1 MACLLEIKY
10 TFTCY
15 SGKQEFDLVVTV
27 FQVSHFDLLDRR
39 RLTKQRDEL
48 GWRYADGMWEGQWQ
62 IVEDLEM
69 LQVVTVTT
77 IQIYKSNNIIITV
90 VKM

>member
-48 GWRYADGMWEGQWQ
+48 GWRYADGM
-62 IVEDLEM
+62 
-69 LQVVTVTT
+69 
-77 IQIYKSNNIIITV
+77 
-90 VKM
+90 